1 MEGPDQLTGINGAT
15 YTYDSIGNMLSDGS
29 WTYTWQHGK
38 QLASMTK
45 ATETVTF
52 EYNEDG
58 LRTKKTST
66 SFGETV
72 YTLHG
77 KNVVHMT
84 QGGHDLHFYYDAQGK
99 PGIVLF
105 DGTPYAYVYNLQG
118 DVIALTDASGAIV
131 CSYGYDS
138 WGVPVARTGP
148 MRIPG
153 TVGFIQPFR
162 YRGYVWD
169 EETGLYYLRSR
180 YYRPSWGRFVSADA
194 LILTNLYSYCNNDP
208 VLMNDADGKEGLPF
222 CVDEIIDLDEIDEQR
237 KRRIN
242 ENWDAVCAH
251 SQQNRRRSNHVA
263 VSRFMWRFGQ
273 FEKNKR
279 NFRSDG
285 DSGCAMC
292 VRAGVLG
299 RIGPHSSK
307 VYCAGAS
314 SMFNNDMVIS
324 GDIEDVGGPDGLI
337 VGMVVGT
344 PMDGAFDDGLY
355 HVEHVGVYAGYYDFG
370 KGPVPAVYSFNT
382 DTNRVNLRPFTD
394 NSWKYYGWHESVVL
408 DP

>member
-1 MEGPDQLTGINGAT
+1 MLTKTGFQYDAHGNLLQSKTEDSTGSTSKYIQITAT
-15 YTYDSIGNMLSDGS
+15 YTSAGTYMSTQTDARGKTATTVTDPDKGTVTSVTDPKGQVVNSQYDS
-29 WTYTWQHGK
+29 
-38 QLASMTK
+38 
-45 ATETVTF
+45 
-52 EYNEDG
+52 
-58 LRTKKTST
+58 LRRLTKTST
-66 SFGETV
+66 MLTS
-72 YTLHG
+72 
-77 KNVVHMT
+77 T
-84 QGGHDLHFYYDAQGK
+84 QEVKSENTY
-99 PGIVLF
+99 
-105 DGTPYAYVYNLQG
+105 DGTKGFLTASTHNTTTAASG
-118 DVIALTDASGAIV
+118 DVTYSF
-131 CSYGYDS
+131 GYDS
-138 WGVPVARTGP
+138 WGVPVTRTGP

-162 YRGYVWD
+162 YRGYLWD

-180 YYRPSWGRFVSADA
+180 YYRPSWGRFISADA

-279 NFRSDG
+279 NFRRDG

-307 VYCAGAS
+307 VYYAGAS

-394 NSWKYYGWHESVVL
+394 NNWKYYGWHEGVVL